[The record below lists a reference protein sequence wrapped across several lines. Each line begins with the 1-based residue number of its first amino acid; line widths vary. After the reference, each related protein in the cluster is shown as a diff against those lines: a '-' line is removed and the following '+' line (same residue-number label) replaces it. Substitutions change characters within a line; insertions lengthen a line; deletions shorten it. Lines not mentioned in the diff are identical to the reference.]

1 MSASWTSREVC
12 EHVGVTYR
20 QLDYWART
28 GLVTPSTPAAG
39 QGTRRRFSAADVER
53 VRRIAAA
60 AAERRVTLAER
71 V

>member
-20 QLDYWART
+20 QLDHWCRS
-28 GLVTPSTPAAG
+28 GLITPATPAAG
-39 QGTRRRFSAADVER
+39 GGSRRGFSDGDVER

-60 AAERRVTLAER
+60 AADRRLTLAER

>member
-20 QLDYWART
+20 QLDHWTRC
-28 GLVTPSTPAAG
+28 GLITPAQPAAG
-39 QGTRRRFSAADVER
+39 QGTRRRWSPADVER

-60 AAERRVTLAER
+60 AADRRVTLAER